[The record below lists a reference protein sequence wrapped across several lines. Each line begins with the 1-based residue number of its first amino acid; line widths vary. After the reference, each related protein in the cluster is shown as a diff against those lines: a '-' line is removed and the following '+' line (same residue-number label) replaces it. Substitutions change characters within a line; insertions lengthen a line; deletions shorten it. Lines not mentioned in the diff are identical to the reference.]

1 MTATTEHHLQPTMT
15 ASSNHDHP
23 KHPDHDH
30 GTTDPSAPTT
40 PTPTD
45 TCHVFD
51 EAAGPSLSTPC

>member
-1 MTATTEHHLQPTMT
+1 MTTASHHQLEATMT
-15 ASSNHDHP
+15 TTSFTDRTA
-23 KHPDHDH
+23 DHDH
-30 GTTDPSAPTT
+30 RSTHPSAPTT